1 VRERTKTR
9 AFKNLFIHGNRR
21 NPYKKVVVT
30 ISRTPDKLKIA
41 IADEGEGFDPDRLPN
56 PLSADGLQ
64 KGSGRGVYMARA
76 FMDEF
81 HVQRD
86 PAGRTAVTMAKR
98 VDSSS

>member
-1 VRERTKTR
+1 MELAACEALEV
-9 AFKNLFIHGNRR
+9 ARR
-21 NPYKKVVVT
+21 SGLP
-30 ISRTPDKLKIA
+30 ISWKIA

-64 KGSGRGVYMARA
+64 KGSRRGVYMPRT

-86 PAGRTAVTMAKR
+86 PAGRTTVMMAKR
-98 VDSSS
+98 VESSS